1 MAVILKW
8 ISGGL
13 EALLGIPVLGGT
25 IIIALAYI
33 PLVVML
39 IIHIATLVVC
49 VREDKSKTGSI
60 LGIITNVLAWIPF
73 LGMAMHII
81 TAVILLLSAY
91 QDGKRIENRGVL

>member
-33 PLVVML
+33 PLIVML
-39 IIHIATLVVC
+39 IFHIATLIVC
-49 VREDKSKTGSI
+49 VREDKSKAGSI
-60 LGIITNVLAWIPF
+60 MGIITNVLAWIPF
-73 LGMAMHII
+73 LGMVMHII
-81 TAVILLLSAY
+81 TAVILLVSAY
-91 QDGKRIENRGVL
+91 NDGKVQQNSY